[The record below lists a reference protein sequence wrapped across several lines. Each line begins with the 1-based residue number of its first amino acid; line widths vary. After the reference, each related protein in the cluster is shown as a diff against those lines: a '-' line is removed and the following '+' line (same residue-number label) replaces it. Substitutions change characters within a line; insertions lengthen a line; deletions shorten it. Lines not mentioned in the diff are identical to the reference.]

1 MEFRMLDET
10 VAIDGLGVM
19 LFTMAE
25 DAPALYD
32 GCILRDIRGKLHTV
46 TDVGTQE
53 TLVTL
58 FIAGG
63 DANYF
68 ERLFRDIRID
78 ATLFTLLEEGD
89 A

>member
-1 MEFRMLDET
+1 MEFHVLDET
-10 VAIDGLGVM
+10 VTIDGFGVM
-19 LFTMAE
+19 LFAMAE
-25 DAPALYD
+25 DAPALHD
-32 GCILRDIRGKLHTV
+32 GCILRDCRGTLHTV

-68 ERLFRDIRID
+68 DRLFRDIRID
-78 ATLFTLLEEGD
+78 ATLFTLLEEGTV
-89 A
+89 